1 MVLYQSLLLS
11 LTTTLTTKNKFL
23 NIVDGG
29 GTGRIGGMMSGLKDA
44 ESPSDN

>member
-1 MVLYQSLLLS
+1 MTNPLPFEWMEE
-11 LTTTLTTKNKFL
+11 NKFL

-44 ESPSDN
+44 ENPSDN